1 MTKASPIIIIS
12 KNNRKLKVCIEN
24 RALNKAT
31 LKDCFT
37 PYLMNNILEHVV
49 CYAMS

>member
-1 MTKASPIIIIS
+1 MKKASPIILIS
-12 KNNRKLKVCIEN
+12 KNNGNLKVCIEN

-31 LKDCFT
+31 LKYFLT
-37 PYLMNNILEHVV
+37 PYLMNNILKDVV